1 MHLKLLEKKVIQKTA
16 ETTWDLILNET
27 TNKIT
32 KVSQPLH
39 KIIQRRLQRKQ
50 KILNLIQKHQ

>member
-1 MHLKLLEKKVIQKTA
+1 MHLKLLEKKVIQKTT

-27 TNKIT
+27 TKKIT
-32 KVSQPLH
+32 KVSQTLH

>member
-27 TNKIT
+27 TNIT